1 MTNIL
6 ITNVNEYDIRN
17 LNLINSIS
25 KEFYNSIYRRPID
38 ILSSALGRGLLSY
51 GLKKIYNIDVD
62 FKSLVFNKNG
72 RPKLPNLSNNLD
84 FNISHSG
91 QFVVCAISNS
101 IPVGIDIE
109 KIKEIKIEDFKS
121 YMTLQEYKHIVNSEK
136 SQEDFFGYWTKKEAV
151 LKAIGRGLSLNLNE
165 FEIIGNETNIYG
177 ESYYLKE
184 IYIHQTYRCHLAF
197 NEKINDQKIDITRVG
212 VKELIIEFF

>member
-6 ITNVNEYDIRN
+6 MTDVNNYDIRN
-17 LNLINSIS
+17 HNLINSIS
-25 KEFYNSIYRRPID
+25 KEFYNSIYGRPID

-51 GLKKIYNIDVD
+51 GLRKIYNIDVD

-109 KIKEIKIEDFKS
+109 KIKEIEIESF
-121 YMTLQEYKHIVNSEK
+121 
-136 SQEDFFGYWTKKEAV
+136 
-151 LKAIGRGLSLNLNE
+151 
-165 FEIIGNETNIYG
+165 
-177 ESYYLKE
+177 
-184 IYIHQTYRCHLAF
+184 
-197 NEKINDQKIDITRVG
+197 
-212 VKELIIEFF
+212 